1 MSIIDLT
8 QETNGGGPGGDV
20 HNLGW
25 YSTPEALKE
34 AHPTASNGDFAI
46 VGTTD
51 SVWVWDSDTSNW
63 LDTKSSGLVESVNGK
78 TGKVVLKTS
87 DLENDSGYITKDID
101 NLTNYL
107 TSTEVNTLLDGKI
120 NINEKG
126 TPDGVATLGADSKI
140 PLNQL
145 KVIDDTT
152 VAETTTYSSKK
163 IDETFAKTTGIP
175 TKVSELENDSK
186 YITKEV
192 NDLTYYSTAAEV
204 NDLLQTKISLTEKGI
219 ANGVATLGADSKIPL
234 NQLKV
239 IDDVSATETTTYSSK
254 KIDTELAKIVSNETK
269 VYDSFNIVK
278 NDPIEIS
285 DNGIASNFQMPH
297 TTAIRTDK
305 VIDTTNATSMHIEY
319 QFTIT
324 KLPTTAGQL
333 FLINYGDSSINGKPA
348 LQIHNPQDTL
358 IPDIRLETIVYR
370 QLKENVTYKAIIEC
384 NDPDTCV
391 LTLYENNVEVITG
404 QTSIEWK
411 QSNYMWLGA
420 LYSGN
425 AEVKVDLKACRISI
439 DNIEVFNG
447 TLLGTKQIQ
456 ELLNTKADDTAVVH
470 KTGAETIEGVK
481 TFKNDVTAAS
491 LSLTN
496 EIFTIAKGNQAIIRN
511 TTTGET
517 VISNTNGSTNGLCLR
532 PNGTDESE
540 GQVIINKDGTING
553 IVTKAQ
559 ADADGNTISTTYA
572 KADAVVHLTG
582 NESIAGTKTFTDNAK
597 IGSTEKTANLDIIG
611 NLNIQGN
618 IVQNGQAYETHAEKV
633 YTTNDYII
641 LRDGAEAGL
650 AVGEYS
656 GLEYI
661 KYDGTNNGRLVIDNT
676 GTARVG
682 DINDEQPLLTRD
694 EKANLS
700 NGTVLIWDDTTN
712 KAIKASKKGSNTL
725 PVYVNVE
732 GNLEPIES
740 YEGNSATSTKAEQ
753 DSEGQQITSTYIKE
767 IAITGTDLT
776 YTKGDGTATTI
787 TTQDNQVESIV
798 SATNVNYPILLNN
811 GTGATTSK
819 ANIDIEMYANPS
831 TNTIGAST
839 FKVGNKVN
847 ISVNTYTNALDFNWI

>member
-8 QETNGGGPGGDV
+8 QETNGGGSGGDI

-126 TPDGVATLGADSKI
+126 AANGVATLEADGKI

-152 VAETTTYSSKK
+152 
-163 IDETFAKTTGIP
+163 
-175 TKVSELENDSK
+175 
-186 YITKEV
+186 
-192 NDLTYYSTAAEV
+192 
-204 NDLLQTKISLTEKGI
+204 
-219 ANGVATLGADSKIPL
+219 
-234 NQLKV
+234 
-239 IDDVSATETTTYSSK
+239 ATETTTYSS
-254 KIDTELAKIVSNETK
+254 N
-269 VYDSFNIVK
+269 
-278 NDPIEIS
+278 
-285 DNGIASNFQMPH
+285 
-297 TTAIRTDK
+297 
-305 VIDTTNATSMHIEY
+305 
-319 QFTIT
+319 
-324 KLPTTAGQL
+324 
-333 FLINYGDSSINGKPA
+333 
-348 LQIHNPQDTL
+348 
-358 IPDIRLETIVYR
+358 
-370 QLKENVTYKAIIEC
+370 
-384 NDPDTCV
+384 
-391 LTLYENNVEVITG
+391 
-404 QTSIEWK
+404 
-411 QSNYMWLGA
+411 
-420 LYSGN
+420 
-425 AEVKVDLKACRISI
+425 KVD
-439 DNIEVFNG
+439 
-447 TLLGTKQIQ
+447 

-470 KTGAETIEGVK
+470 I
-481 TFKNDVTAAS
+481 
-491 LSLTN
+491 
-496 EIFTIAKGNQAIIRN
+496 
-511 TTTGET
+511 
-517 VISNTNGSTNGLCLR
+517 
-532 PNGTDESE
+532 
-540 GQVIINKDGTING
+540 
-553 IVTKAQ
+553 
-559 ADADGNTISTTYA
+559 
-572 KADAVVHLTG
+572 TG
-582 NESIAGTKTFTDNAK
+582 NESIAGVKTFTDNAK
-597 IGSTEKTANLDIIG
+597 IGAIEKTANLDIVG

-641 LRDGAEAGL
+641 LRDGAKAGL
-650 AVGEYS
+650 AIGEYS

-682 DINDEQPLLTRD
+682 DIDDEQPLLTRD

-700 NGTVLIWDDTTN
+700 NGTVLIWDDATN
-712 KAIKASKKGSNTL
+712 KAIKASEKGSNTL
-725 PVYVNVE
+725 PVYVNTE

-776 YTKGDGTATTI
+776 YTKGDGTAATI
-787 TTQDNQVESIV
+787 ATQDTQVESVI
-798 SATNVNYPILLNN
+798 SATNANYPILLNN

-847 ISVNTYTNALDFNWI
+847 ISINTYTNALDFNWV

>member
-8 QETNGGGPGGDV
+8 QETNGGGSGGDI

-25 YSTPEALKE
+25 YLTPEALKE

-78 TGKVVLKTS
+78 TGEVVLKTS
-87 DLENDSGYITKDID
+87 DLENDSEYITKDID

-126 TPDGVATLGADSKI
+126 AANGVATLEADGKI

-152 VAETTTYSSKK
+152 
-163 IDETFAKTTGIP
+163 
-175 TKVSELENDSK
+175 
-186 YITKEV
+186 
-192 NDLTYYSTAAEV
+192 
-204 NDLLQTKISLTEKGI
+204 
-219 ANGVATLGADSKIPL
+219 
-234 NQLKV
+234 
-239 IDDVSATETTTYSSK
+239 ATETTTYSSK

-285 DNGIASNFQMPH
+285 DNGIASNFQMPN

-324 KLPTTAGQL
+324 KLPTIAGQL
-333 FLINYGDSSINGKPA
+333 FLINYGNSSINGKPA
-348 LQIHNPQDTL
+348 LQIYNPQATL
-358 IPDIRLETIVYR
+358 TPDIRLGTIIYR
-370 QLKENVTYKAIIEC
+370 QLKENVTYKAIIAC

-391 LTLYENNVEVITG
+391 LTLYENNVEVLTG
-404 QTSIEWK
+404 QASIKWK

-470 KTGAETIEGVK
+470 I
-481 TFKNDVTAAS
+481 
-491 LSLTN
+491 
-496 EIFTIAKGNQAIIRN
+496 
-511 TTTGET
+511 
-517 VISNTNGSTNGLCLR
+517 
-532 PNGTDESE
+532 
-540 GQVIINKDGTING
+540 
-553 IVTKAQ
+553 
-559 ADADGNTISTTYA
+559 
-572 KADAVVHLTG
+572 TG
-582 NESIAGTKTFTDNAK
+582 NESIAGVKTFTDNAK
-597 IGSTEKTANLDIIG
+597 IGAIEKTANLDIVG

-641 LRDGAEAGL
+641 LRDGAKAGL
-650 AVGEYS
+650 AIGEYS

-700 NGTVLIWDDTTN
+700 NGAVLIWDDATN
-712 KAIKASKKGSNTL
+712 KAIKASEKGSNTL
-725 PVYVNVE
+725 PVYVNTE

-767 IAITGTDLT
+767 IAINGTDLT
-776 YTKGDGTATTI
+776 YTKGDGTAATI
-787 TTQDNQVESIV
+787 ATQDTQVESVI
-798 SATNVNYPILLNN
+798 SATNTNYPILLNN
-811 GTGATTSK
+811 GTDATTSK

-847 ISVNTYTNALDFNWI
+847 ISINTYTNALDFNWV

>member
-8 QETNGGGPGGDV
+8 QETNGGGSGGDI

-78 TGKVVLKTS
+78 TGEVVLKTS
-87 DLENDSGYITKDID
+87 DLENDSEYITKDID

-145 KVIDDTT
+145 KVIDDVSAT
-152 VAETTTYSSKK
+152 ETTTYSSKK
-163 IDETFAKTTGIP
+163 IDETFAKTTDIP

-204 NDLLQTKISLTEKGI
+204 NDLLQTKINLTEKGI
-219 ANGVATLGADSKIPL
+219 ANGVATLGDDSKIPL

-254 KIDTELAKIVSNETK
+254 K
-269 VYDSFNIVK
+269 
-278 NDPIEIS
+278 
-285 DNGIASNFQMPH
+285 
-297 TTAIRTDK
+297 
-305 VIDTTNATSMHIEY
+305 
-319 QFTIT
+319 
-324 KLPTTAGQL
+324 
-333 FLINYGDSSINGKPA
+333 
-348 LQIHNPQDTL
+348 
-358 IPDIRLETIVYR
+358 
-370 QLKENVTYKAIIEC
+370 
-384 NDPDTCV
+384 
-391 LTLYENNVEVITG
+391 
-404 QTSIEWK
+404 
-411 QSNYMWLGA
+411 
-420 LYSGN
+420 
-425 AEVKVDLKACRISI
+425 VD
-439 DNIEVFNG
+439 
-447 TLLGTKQIQ
+447 

-470 KTGAETIEGVK
+470 KTGAETIEGAK

-496 EIFTIAKGNQAIIRN
+496 DIFTITKDNQAIIRN

-517 VISNTNGSTNGLCLR
+517 IVSNINGSTNGLCLR

-559 ADADGNTISTTYA
+559 ADAEGNTISTTYA
-572 KADAVVHLTG
+572 KANAVVHITG
-582 NESIAGTKTFTDNAK
+582 NESIAGVKTFTDNAK
-597 IGSTEKTANLDIIG
+597 IGSIEKTANLDIVG

-641 LRDGAEAGL
+641 LRDGAKAGL
-650 AVGEYS
+650 AIGEYS

-682 DINDEQPLLTRD
+682 DIGDEQPLLTRD

-700 NGTVLIWDDTTN
+700 NGAVLIWDDATN
-712 KAIKASKKGSNTL
+712 KAIKASEKGSNTL
-725 PVYVNVE
+725 PVYVNIE

-776 YTKGDGTATTI
+776 YTKGDGTAATI
-787 TTQDNQVESIV
+787 ATQDTQVESVI
-798 SATNVNYPILLNN
+798 SATNTNYPILLNN

-847 ISVNTYTNALDFNWI
+847 ISINTYTNALDFNWV

>member
-8 QETNGGGPGGDV
+8 QETNGGGSGGDI

-78 TGKVVLKTS
+78 TGEVVLKTS
-87 DLENDSGYITKDID
+87 DLENDSEYITKDID

-126 TPDGVATLGADSKI
+126 A
-140 PLNQL
+140 
-145 KVIDDTT
+145 
-152 VAETTTYSSKK
+152 
-163 IDETFAKTTGIP
+163 
-175 TKVSELENDSK
+175 
-186 YITKEV
+186 
-192 NDLTYYSTAAEV
+192 
-204 NDLLQTKISLTEKGI
+204 

-239 IDDVSATETTTYSSK
+239 IDDATVAETTTYSSK
-254 KIDTELAKIVSNETK
+254 KIDTELAKAVSSDTK
-269 VYDSFNIVK
+269 VYDSFNIIK
-278 NDPIEIS
+278 NGQIEIS
-285 DNGIASNFQMPH
+285 DNGIASNFQLPYS
-297 TTAIRTDK
+297 TTSIRIDK
-305 VIDTTNATSMHIEY
+305 AIDTTNATSMQIEY
-319 QFTIT
+319 QFTVT
-324 KLPTTAGQL
+324 KLPTAGQL
-333 FLINYGDSSINGKPA
+333 FLVNYGTSPINGKPA
-348 LQIHNPQDTL
+348 LQIYCPSTTL
-358 IPDIRLETIVYR
+358 IPEIRLSNIVYR
-370 QLKENVTYKAIIEC
+370 KLKENVTYNAILEC

-425 AEVKVDLKACRISI
+425 AEVAVDLKASRVSI
-439 DNIEVFNG
+439 DNAEVFNG

-456 ELLNTKADDTAVVH
+456 ALLNTKADD
-470 KTGAETIEGVK
+470 
-481 TFKNDVTAAS
+481 S
-491 LSLTN
+491 
-496 EIFTIAKGNQAIIRN
+496 
-511 TTTGET
+511 
-517 VISNTNGSTNGLCLR
+517 
-532 PNGTDESE
+532 
-540 GQVIINKDGTING
+540 
-553 IVTKAQ
+553 
-559 ADADGNTISTTYA
+559 
-572 KADAVVHLTG
+572 AVVHLTG
-582 NESIAGTKTFTDNAK
+582 DETIEGTKTFSTKIVGTIDRAVSDDSGNVITTTYAKANAVVHITGDESIAGIKIFTDNAK
-597 IGSTEKTANLDIIG
+597 IGSTEKTANLDIVG

-641 LRDGAEAGL
+641 LRDGAKAGL
-650 AVGEYS
+650 AIGEYS

-700 NGTVLIWDDTTN
+700 NGAVLIWDDATN
-712 KAIKASKKGSNTL
+712 KAIKASEKGSNTL
-725 PVYVNVE
+725 PVYVNTE

-767 IAITGTDLT
+767 IAIDGTDLT
-776 YTKGDGTATTI
+776 YTKGDGTAATI
-787 TTQDNQVESIV
+787 ATQDNQVGSVI
-798 SATNVNYPILLNN
+798 SATNANYPILLNN

-847 ISVNTYTNALDFNWI
+847 ISINTYTNALDFNWV